1 MADKTTYPKL
11 LGLEESKKR
20 ALDLVDK
27 AKKAIHPWGL
37 NAKYLISL
45 ADFIT
50 NRDR

>member
-1 MADKTTYPKL
+1 M
-11 LGLEESKKR
+11 EESKKR

-27 AKKAIHPWGL
+27 AKKAIEPWGSE
-37 NAKYLISL
+37 AKNLISL